1 MKVET
6 VVIVGG
12 GTSGWLTAAYL
23 HNNHPDIKVTVVDK
37 EVGNAIGVGEATLL
51 NFEPFMAECG
61 FTIEDW
67 FVKLDTGYKSGIMF
81 ANWQEPGNDIWHP
94 FYKGKRRLRPNLKL
108 WDAWSLIQELDFKT
122 YALGS
127 YSNTVLNNTVDIDAV
142 NNPNAYHIDC
152 GKLVL
157 YVQKKLQDKIKIIRS
172 DVVEIEKE
180 GDTVTG
186 LKLKDGSIVVADL
199 FVDCTGFLQ
208 LLRTPKVRVDLDNRL
223 FVNTA
228 VVCQIPYENRKEEF
242 KPYAICDATDHGW
255 IWKIGVSSRIGS
267 GMVFNRNITSIEEAK
282 EYFVKYWNNRIPVE
296 KVRAINWDPYYIEDQ
311 WSGNVV
317 NIGLSAGFIEPL
329 ESTGIGLITTG
340 ITQLSNTIKDRHFV
354 DIDRQNFN
362 VQMIMVFE
370 DAVDFVSAHY
380 ANNNRTS
387 KFWNYVKETFV
398 PSDKMLHQVDEL
410 KNPNIEVPYD
420 GKVHYFF
427 TGCNWTLLLQQLGYE
442 VAERNINVNK
452 EAAAEILVG
461 NYIEFEKNRHVWCRH
476 HSDEIDRIAEL
487 RNFYDNN

>member
-23 HNNHPDIKVTVVDK
+23 HNNHPNIKITVVDK
-37 EVGNAIGVGEATLL
+37 ELGNAIGVGEATLL
-51 NFEPFMAECG
+51 NFEPFMLECG
-61 FTIEDW
+61 FPIEDW

-81 ANWQEPGNDIWHP
+81 SNWQEPGNDIWHP
-94 FYKGKRRLRPNLKL
+94 FYKGKRRIRPNLKL
-108 WDAWSLIQELDFKT
+108 WDVWSLNQEFDFKT

-127 YSNTVLNNTVDIDAV
+127 YSNTVLNNTVDINAA

-152 GKLVL
+152 GKLIL
-157 YVQKKLQDKIKIIRS
+157 YVQKKLQDKIEIIRS
-172 DVVEIEKE
+172 DVIEVEKE
-180 GDTVTG
+180 GDTITG
-186 LKLKDGSIVVADL
+186 LKLKDGGIIVADL

-208 LLRTPKVRVDLDNRL
+208 LLRTPKVRINLDKRL

-267 GMVFNRNITSIEEAK
+267 GMVFNRNITSVDEAK
-282 EYFVKYWNNRIPVE
+282 EYFVKHWNNRIPVE

-340 ITQLSNTIKDRHFV
+340 IIQLSNTIKDRHYS

-362 VQMIMVFE
+362 VQMMLVFE

-380 ANNNRTS
+380 ANNRRTS
-387 KFWNYVKETFV
+387 KFWKYVKETFV
-398 PSDKMLHQVDEL
+398 PSDKMLHQVAEL
-410 KNPNIEVPYD
+410 TNPNIQVPYD
-420 GKVHYFF
+420 GKAHYFF

-442 VAERNINVNK
+442 VAERNIDVNK
-452 EAAAEILVG
+452 EAAAELLVG
-461 NYIEFEKNRHVWCRH
+461 NYIEFEKNQHVWCRH
-476 HSDEIDRIAEL
+476 HSDEVDRIAEL
-487 RNFYDNN
+487 RNFYDN

>member
-23 HNNHPDIKVTVVDK
+23 HNNHPDIKITVIDK
-37 EVGNAIGVGEATLL
+37 EIGNAIGVGEATLL

-61 FTIEDW
+61 FPIEDW

-81 ANWQEPGNDIWHP
+81 SNWQEPGNDIWHP
-94 FYKGKRRLRPNLKL
+94 FYKGKRRLRPHLRL
-108 WDAWSLIQELDFKT
+108 WDAWSLNQEFDFKT

-127 YSNTVLNNTVDIDAV
+127 YSNTVLNNTVDIDPV
-142 NNPNAYHIDC
+142 NKPNAYHIDC

-157 YVQKKLQDKIKIIRS
+157 YIQKKLQDKIQIIKS
-172 DVVEIEKE
+172 DVVQVSRDNDIVK
-180 GDTVTG
+180 DLT
-186 LKLKDGSIVVADL
+186 LKDGTLATADL
-199 FVDCTGFLQ
+199 FIDCTGFLQ
-208 LLRTPKVRVDLDNRL
+208 LLRTPIDRINLDKRL

-267 GMVFNRNITSIEEAK
+267 GMVFNRNLTSIDEAK
-282 EYFVKYWNNRIPVE
+282 AYFVKYWNNRIPVE

-329 ESTGIGLITTG
+329 ESTGIGLITAG
-340 ITQLSNTIKDRHFV
+340 IIQLSNTIKDRHYV
-354 DIDRQNFN
+354 DIDRKNFN

-380 ANNNRTS
+380 ANNYRDS
-387 KFWNYVKETFV
+387 KFWNYVKETFI
-398 PSDKMLHQVDEL
+398 PSDKMFHQIDEL
-410 KNPNIEVPYD
+410 KNPHIEVPYD
-420 GKVHYFF
+420 GKAHYFF
-427 TGCNWTLLLQQLGYE
+427 TGCNWTLLLQQLGYA
-442 VAERNINVNK
+442 VAPRSININK
-452 EAAAEILVG
+452 EAAAELLVG

-476 HSDEIDRIAEL
+476 HSNEIDRIAEL
-487 RNFYDNN
+487 RNFYDN